1 MSRGRSREREPDENP
16 DLDYELGL
24 RKRPVPLGTRVRRY
38 LPAGAVGLAALVAA
52 GVGLNARR
60 QQEPPP
66 AARAPV
72 EAVIVSASLPAPDFA
87 AVRAKAA
94 VNAGPGVVL
103 PPTQAAFLAA
113 IDGTRKAFRKGE
125 NDLRKG
131 AARMQ
136 RAKAL
141 CDALPSRVARDWLGV
156 VTELTSNGAG
166 KGAMTVRVG
175 DDVTVATWHDWLSDT
190 GHWTLMQAGTPVHD
204 AAMGLAV
211 GDKVRLSGSFFPDAD
226 DCLYEQSY
234 TQRGSMTAPEFTFR
248 FEALARVP

>member
-1 MSRGRSREREPDENP
+1 MRGRSRGREPDENP

-24 RKRPVPLGTRVRRY
+24 RKRPVPWKVKARAY
-38 LPAGAVGLAALVAA
+38 APAGAVGLAALAA
-52 GVGLNARR
+52 LCIGLASRR
-60 QQEPPP
+60 QPDPP
-66 AARAPV
+66 ATAAAPV
-72 EAVIVSASLPAPDFA
+72 EAMIVSAKLPAPDFA
-87 AVRAKAA
+87 AARAIAA
-94 VNAGPGVVL
+94 VSAGPATVL
-103 PPTQAAFLAA
+103 PPSQAGFLAA
-113 IDGTRKAFRKGE
+113 IDGTRKAFRAGE

-136 RAKAL
+136 RARAL
-141 CDALPSRVARDWLGV
+141 CAALPSRVAKDWYGV

-175 DDVTVATWHDWLSDT
+175 DNVTVATWHDWLSDT
-190 GHWTLMQAGTPVHD
+190 GHWTLMEAGTPAHD
-204 AAMGLAV
+204 VAMTLRV